1 MTTNEQV
8 LNMNQMKVAQKVLS
22 TPSPKGRKAP
32 LSERI
37 IEGCIKIG
45 GMSGIILIVAILI
58 FILKESSQFLFSR
71 FDVVEFLTS
80 ENWAPTSVKK
90 IEYGTL
96 ALFAGTFSVT
106 IVSMTIAVPIGLA
119 CSFYISEFCPPKRRE
134 IYKILIEFLAAIPS
148 VVWGFIA
155 LAVINPLMITL
166 FNVPSGLDI
175 LNAAIILSFMS
186 LPLIVS
192 IGEDALRAVPES
204 YREAAEAMG
213 ATRWEV
219 AVKVL
224 LPAAKNGLMAAAL
237 LGVGR
242 ALGETMA
249 VLMATGHSERIPE
262 SVFDP
267 VRTLTATIAAELGE
281 APKGGE
287 HYQVLFTIGLY
298 LFLLSLIVNVV
309 ADRLVR
315 GKKKA

>member
-1 MTTNEQV
+1 
-8 LNMNQMKVAQKVLS
+8 
-22 TPSPKGRKAP
+22 
-32 LSERI
+32 
-37 IEGCIKIG
+37 
-45 GMSGIILIVAILI
+45 
-58 FILKESSQFLFSR
+58 
-71 FDVVEFLTS
+71 VE
-80 ENWAPTSVKK
+80 K

-96 ALFAGTFSVT
+96 ALLAGTMSVT
-106 IVSMTIAVPIGLA
+106 IVSMAIAVPVGLA
-119 CSFYISEFCPPKRRE
+119 CAFYISEFCPPRLRE
-134 IYKILIEFLAAIPS
+134 TYKILIEFLAAIPS

-155 LAVINPLMITL
+155 IVIINPLLIDV
-166 FNVPSGLDI
+166 FQIPSGLNI
-175 LNAAIILSFMS
+175 LNASIILALMS

-213 ATRWEV
+213 ATKWEV
-219 AVKVL
+219 ATRVL

-249 VLMATGHSERIPE
+249 VLMATGHSIRFPTSI
-262 SVFDP
+262 FDP

-287 HYQVLFTIGLY
+287 HYQSLFAIGLY
-298 LFLLSLIVNVV
+298 LFILSFVINVL

-315 GKKKA
+315 GKRLK